1 MSTIAEYTTL
11 YSPSELRKAAEQGLV
26 AVDGYDVSPLILRAL
41 EGMVESDVLKRLE
54 EKIDEARLEGYE
66 DGWSNACEH
75 MAGEGL

>member
-26 AVDGYDVSPLILRAL
+26 CVDGYDVSQLILRAL
-41 EGMVESDVLKRLE
+41 EGMVESDILKRLE
-54 EKIDEARLEGYE
+54 DEINDARQEGYD
-66 DGWSNACEH
+66 DGWSNACEY